1 VKYIKTLTWILKPA
15 IIGQS
20 FNKNWYITMPLSIV
34 LVERKQFMS
43 KESVRLGVQVGI
55 ISLFETVV
63 SVNYMNVISS
73 WKFSLDSFVSFIA

>member
-1 VKYIKTLTWILKPA
+1 
-15 IIGQS
+15 
-20 FNKNWYITMPLSIV
+20 
-34 LVERKQFMS
+34 MS